1 MKLYLLSGNGSIKSW
16 FEDTI
21 PHFQTKQPIPLELP
35 GFGDNPSNAFGS
47 MAELAEALLAMTE
60 PGQEIFAV
68 GINALVALHALVR
81 RPNHFSKVYL
91 LAPVGAF
98 LEERP
103 FVSLMRKPFVAKFG
117 HFLLSRYPKRF
128 KHKFS
133 SRTWTDAQYAR
144 MGEGYRR
151 CRAFTSYFK
160 FVQGWNATDL
170 FEWIDAQVV
179 LIWGTGDAVLD
190 MKQIAAWDSILPRAQ
205 LQICIKPDWE
215 HYPYI
220 DDPVEFAAFM
230 EGIDSSSRS
239 HSPNVILSEA
249 KNLPQAH
256 LPSDSRTHT
265 VFPAHTKAGRLQL
278 ATLAGLPVPSQKPVR
293 SAAEAKVVA
302 AVCDAT
308 KLYAVRSSG
317 ANEDHIDHSNAGVNT
332 TYLRVPK
339 TEVEARALDLLAMGL
354 ETAVVQEF
362 IEPKISGVAFVRWV
376 SAEIEWVEGHL
387 EGLVSG
393 TLDPK
398 RVTLSKLGGDW
409 QVGGT
414 DNLPNGFSLQSLWT
428 FLQTCIRTFHYAHS
442 DIEWAWDGQQFWM
455 LQIRPVTSYT
465 WRRSLSSANLNE
477 ILPAQVSRI
486 MEHAQ
491 RRASLSIGRLY
502 GLWDKRNLRDNE
514 PFTQLSDDASYLNLD
529 LFLAR
534 FHDWGLPSQMIANE
548 IGGAAPKM
556 DFSILRFLKS
566 IPTFLRM
573 QRKTRQEI
581 LRTFTQL
588 QAFDAELA
596 ILEAQGNEDAL
607 VNWFVRYYVFI
618 VRQNMVINACL
629 SSAMGNF
636 LGKPR
641 TVYSSIQGGEL
652 KVESGELSDLFPHR
666 IRFESDPASIRANV
680 PAPPLEPFP
689 KWSVLIRF
697 LHRIGFPGLGGKYFE
712 VREWFRDNNMRLF
725 FRLHHALKGSDWLLP
740 HPGIR
745 TKSGAFWQDGS
756 GLMQQSHG
764 FVIYPGAAEGLVGV
778 DILIVD
784 ALEPGHLEDYK
795 KVKAVIARTGGRLS
809 HGATLLREIKKP
821 SAVVPDAARFEHGAR
836 VRYRDGVL
844 ELV

>member
-1 MKLYLLSGNGSIKSW
+1 VKLYLLSGNGSLKSW
-16 FEDTI
+16 FDETI
-21 PHFQTKQPIPLELP
+21 PHFQNVEPIPLELP
-35 GFGDNPSNAFGS
+35 GYGANPSNAFGS
-47 MAELAEALLAMTE
+47 MAELADALLDMTE
-60 PGQEIFAV
+60 PGQEIFAI

-98 LEERP
+98 LEERR
-103 FVSLMRKPFVAKFG
+103 FVSLMRKPLVAKFG
-117 HFLLSRYPKRF
+117 HFLLSRFPKLF

-133 SRTWTDAQYAR
+133 SRTWTDAQYGR

-151 CRAFTSYFK
+151 CRTFTSYFE

-170 FEWIDAQVV
+170 FEWIDAPVV

-190 MKQIAAWDSILPRAQ
+190 MKQVAAWDSILPRAQ

-220 DDPVEFAAFM
+220 DDPEEFAAFM
-230 EGIDSSSRS
+230 EGRFSPES
-239 HSPNVILSEA
+239 HLSTQPIELRA
-249 KNLPQAH
+249 RTETQTSF
-256 LPSDSRTHT
+256 PS
-265 VFPAHTKAGRLQL
+265 HTKAGRLQL
-278 ATLAGLPVPSQKPVR
+278 AALAGLPVPQQKPVR
-293 SAAEAKVVA
+293 SSEDAKTVA
-302 AVCDAT
+302 AACDPA

-332 TYLRVPK
+332 TFLRVPK
-339 TEVEARALDLLAMGL
+339 TEVEARALDLLRMGL

-362 IEPKISGVAFVRWV
+362 IEPKVSGVAFVRWV
-376 SAEIEWVEGHL
+376 SAEIEWVDGHL

-409 QVGGT
+409 QVGGKG
-414 DNLPNGFSLQSLWT
+414 NLPNGFDLQALWA

-455 LQIRPVTSYT
+455 LQIRPVTAYT

-477 ILPAQVSRI
+477 ILPAQVSRL

-556 DFSILRFLKS
+556 AFSILRFLKS

-573 QRKTRQEI
+573 QRRTRKEI
-581 LRTFTQL
+581 LRTYSQL

-596 ILEAQGNEDAL
+596 TLEAQGNEDAL
-607 VNWFVRYYVFI
+607 ANWFVRYYVFI

-636 LGKPR
+636 LGKPS
-641 TVYSSIQGGEL
+641 TVYRSIQGGEL
-652 KVESGELSDLFPHR
+652 KEESGELGGSHPHR

-680 PAPPLEPFP
+680 DAPPLEPFP
-689 KWSVLIRF
+689 KWSGVIRF

-725 FRLHHALKGSDWLLP
+725 FRLHHAMKGSNWLLP

-764 FVIYPGAAEGLVGV
+764 FVIYPGTAEGIVGV

-795 KVKAVIARTGGRLS
+795 KAKAVIARTGGRLS
-809 HGATLLREIKKP
+809 HGATLLREIRKP
-821 SAVVPDAARFEHGAR
+821 SAVLPSVLEFEAGVR

-844 ELV
+844 ELL